1 MSLDTGSCNAV
12 WDRRCRLLY
21 LPEHWVHGWSVQP
34 NLPLP
39 CLSTASLL
47 VPLALSLCPRN
58 IFMEGLHSFL
68 TPRSG
73 GIRGHQGK
81 DGGMTCS
88 LSSSCHSPTPSR
100 PRLRQRLKSSVSYF
114 LRLFS
119 ASRGTQLNTVFI
131 PCPFW
136 SETGRASDWFLISV
150 KSLSV
155 ALMLF
160 P

>member
-1 MSLDTGSCNAV
+1 MSPSEEISPVSLDTGSCNAV
-12 WDRRCRLLY
+12 WDRRCRFLY

-58 IFMEGLHSFL
+58 ISMEGLHSFL

-88 LSSSCHSPTPSR
+88 LSSSCHPPTPSR
-100 PRLRQRLKSSVSYF
+100 PRLQQRLKSSVSYF
-114 LRLFS
+114 LKLIFLCIQGDPAKHRFS
-119 ASRGTQLNTVFI
+119 
-131 PCPFW
+131 
-136 SETGRASDWFLISV
+136 
-150 KSLSV
+150 SLPLLV
-155 ALMLF
+155 
-160 P
+160 